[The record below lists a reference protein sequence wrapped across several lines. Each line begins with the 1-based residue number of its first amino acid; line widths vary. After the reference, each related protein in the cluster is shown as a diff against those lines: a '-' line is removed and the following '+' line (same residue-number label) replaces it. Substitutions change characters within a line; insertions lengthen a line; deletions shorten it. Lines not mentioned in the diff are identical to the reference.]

1 MEQVEIGGTTVRIP
15 DGIVGRPRRLWGA
28 KPADVVVRL
37 LREGALAEADELLR
51 RTVAG
56 TEVSGDWWFLSAE
69 TARALDATDRSVAA
83 YEAALERRPDAPA
96 FWWARL
102 GSAALAAGSP
112 ARAAEAYELA
122 VRARDESPMA
132 WYRDLAKAYAAC
144 GRPAD
149 AASTFAK
156 VVDGQRRPA
165 ERAVMEL
172 VRYLNRA
179 GQKDEARR
187 RLADLL
193 DHDPSTRPLE
203 RVMAA
208 NNPEFFGMRRQ
219 VLRFVEDHLTDIRAA
234 ARESLRG
241 EADRRSTIWTYWA
254 QGWDDLPEVVAT
266 CHRRLRELGGSDVVP
281 LDAVGA
287 AELVRIPADI
297 DAIEMGHAARS
308 DLLRLELLG
317 RFGGTWIDAT
327 CFVTEDPRPHL
338 DRLGADGFFAFEKAG
353 STLATWLMVSE
364 PDGYLVRMAR
374 SALHTYLREHKE
386 WSYYFLLHY
395 VFESLVLCD
404 EEFQRLWMRSP
415 RPKLGPPTAFMR
427 HRTEPVDQLDLE
439 SLFGE
444 SFVQKLS
451 YRYIDDAL
459 KIPGSFMNHLL
470 ASAGG

>member
-1 MEQVEIGGTTVRIP
+1 MEQVEIDGATVRIP
-15 DGIVGRPRRLWGA
+15 DGIVAGPRRLWRT
-28 KPADVVVRL
+28 KPADAVVRL
-37 LREGALAEADELLR
+37 LRDGALAEADELLR
-51 RTVAG
+51 KTVAG
-56 TEVSGDWWFLSAE
+56 TGVSGDWWFLSAE
-69 TARALDATDRSVAA
+69 TARALDETDRAVVA
-83 YEAALERRPDAPA
+83 YEAALEQRPDAPA

-102 GSAALAAGSP
+102 GSAALAAGKAP
-112 ARAAEAYELA
+112 RAVEAYERA
-122 VRARDESPMA
+122 VQAGGESPMA
-132 WYRDLAKAYAAC
+132 WYRDLAKAYGAC
-144 GRPAD
+144 GRHDD
-149 AASTFAK
+149 AVTAFTK
-156 VVDGQRRPA
+156 VVDGQKKPA

-179 GQKDEARR
+179 GRKDEARQ
-187 RLADLL
+187 RLEHLL
-193 DHDPSTRPLE
+193 DQDPSTRPLD

-208 NNPEFFGMRRQ
+208 NNPEFFGMRRK
-219 VLRFVEDHLTDIRAA
+219 VLHFVEDHLPGIRAGA
-234 ARESLRG
+234 QESLRG
-241 EADRRSTIWTYWA
+241 ETDRRSTIWTYWA

-266 CHRRLRELGGSDVVP
+266 CQRRLNDLAGPDVAR
-281 LDAVGA
+281 LDADSA
-287 AELVRIPADI
+287 AELARIPADI

-338 DRLGADGFFAFEKAG
+338 ATLGADGFFAFEKAG

-374 SALHTYLREHKE
+374 SALHVYLREHKE

-404 EEFQRLWMRSP
+404 EEFRRLWTRSP
-415 RPKLGPPTAFMR
+415 RLKLVAPTAFMR
-427 HRTEPVDQLDLE
+427 HRTEPADQLDLE

-459 KIPGSFMNHLL
+459 KVPGSFMNHLL
-470 ASAGG
+470 ATY

>member
-15 DGIVGRPRRLWGA
+15 DGIVGRPRRLWGGA

-51 RTVAG
+51 KTVAE
-56 TEVSGDWWFLSAE
+56 TEASGDWWFLSAE

-83 YEAALERRPDAPA
+83 YEAALERRTDAPA

-102 GSAALAAGSP
+102 GSAALAANKP
-112 ARAAEAYELA
+112 ARAVEAYEQA
-122 VRARDESPMA
+122 VRAGDKSPMA

-144 GRPAD
+144 GRSAD
-149 AASTFAK
+149 AATTFAK
-156 VVDGQRRPA
+156 VVDGQSRPP

-193 DHDPSTRPLE
+193 DHDPTTRPLE

-219 VLRFVEDHLTDIRAA
+219 VLRFVEDHLAEIRAA
-234 ARESLRG
+234 AQESLRG
-241 EADRRSTIWTYWA
+241 EVERRSTIWTYWA
-254 QGWDDLPEVVAT
+254 QGWDDLPAVVTT

-281 LDAVGA
+281 LDAVSA

-327 CFVTEDPRPHL
+327 CFVTQDPRPHL
-338 DRLGADGFFAFEKAG
+338 AALGADGFFAFEKAG

-395 VFESLVLCD
+395 VFEALVLCD
-404 EEFQRLWMRSP
+404 EEFQRLWTRSP
-415 RPKLGPPTAFMR
+415 RLKLVAPTAFMR

-470 ASAGG
+470 ATA

>member
-1 MEQVEIGGTTVRIP
+1 MEQVDIGGTTVRIP
-15 DGIVGRPRRLWGA
+15 DGIVARPRLLRGR
-28 KPADVVVRL
+28 KPADAVVRL
-37 LREGALAEADELLR
+37 LRDGALAEADELLR
-51 RTVAG
+51 KTVAG
-56 TEVSGDWWFLSAE
+56 TGVSGDWWFLSAE
-69 TARALDATDRSVAA
+69 TARALDETDRAVVA
-83 YEAALERRPDAPA
+83 YEAALEQRSDAPA

-102 GSAALAAGSP
+102 GSAAFAAGKP
-112 ARAAEAYELA
+112 ERAAEAYE
-122 VRARDESPMA
+122 RALRAKDKSPMA

-144 GRPAD
+144 GRSAD
-149 AASTFAK
+149 AAAAFAN
-156 VVDGQRRPA
+156 VVDGQDEPA

-187 RLADLL
+187 RLANLL
-193 DHDPSTRPLE
+193 DQDPTTRPLE

-234 ARESLRG
+234 AQESLRT
-241 EADRRSTIWTYWA
+241 ETDHRSTIWTYWA
-254 QGWDDLPEVVAT
+254 QGWDDLPEVVAM
-266 CHRRLRELGGSDVVP
+266 CHRRLREMGGPDVVR
-281 LDAVGA
+281 LDAESA
-287 AELVRIPADI
+287 TQLVQIPADI

-338 DRLGADGFFAFEKAG
+338 ARLGTDGFFAFEKAG

-364 PDGYLVRMAR
+364 RDGYLVRMVR
-374 SALHTYLREHKE
+374 SALHAYLRERKE
-386 WSYYFLLHY
+386 WSFYFLLHY

-404 EEFQRLWMRSP
+404 EDFQRLWMRSP
-415 RPKLGPPTAFMR
+415 RPKLGAPTAFMR
-427 HRTEPVDQLDLE
+427 HRTEPVDQLDLD

-470 ASAGG
+470 ATG